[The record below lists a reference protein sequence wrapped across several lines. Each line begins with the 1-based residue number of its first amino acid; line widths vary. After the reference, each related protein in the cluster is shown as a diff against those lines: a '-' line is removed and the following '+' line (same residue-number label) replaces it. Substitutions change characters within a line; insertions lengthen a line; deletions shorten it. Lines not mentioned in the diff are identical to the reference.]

1 MDVWIAAAAAG
12 VGAGYVVQNLKNVTR
27 AKKRCLDLSS
37 ENINV
42 GIRHTVEGTRCPLR
56 RVLSSRS
63 FGEEERERVCEVASD
78 SESAS
83 TSGYGNESVHSDP
96 DSPNVILNEEH
107 VQEGCKCALSCESE
121 TNGVSNVDSLPF
133 PSTSEVGFS
142 YSYERKR
149 SSSLRCRK
157 INTQSLK
164 PQTSLESCL
173 MAQLYEEHA
182 EYTYS
187 LNPLQKPAVRR
198 FLVTDGIR
206 VISTTPYK
214 SFSEANGVGREF
226 QKWKDVY
233 SDKDKTVHG
242 VPRLPNLELQKKA
255 KTGNRKEQALRRIH
269 SSRNHDN
276 AQGGNIF
283 LAYLHFK
290 VSFRHMHIFT
300 LVEVMNNRLCH
311 CNYTGKS
318 VLGLRREVMTL
329 NLLD

>member
-27 AKKRCLDLSS
+27 AKKKCLDLSS
-37 ENINV
+37 ENLNI
-42 GIRHTVEGTRCPLR
+42 GIRHKVEDTRCPLR
-56 RVLSSRS
+56 RVLSRRS
-63 FGEEERERVCEVASD
+63 FGDEERERVCEVGSD

-83 TSGYGNESVHSDP
+83 TSGYGNESIHSDP
-96 DSPNVILNEEH
+96 NFPNVILNEEDA
-107 VQEGCKCALSCESE
+107 QERCECMLSSESNE
-121 TNGVSNVDSLPF
+121 VSVVDSLPC
-133 PSTSEVGFS
+133 PSTSEVGFC

-149 SSSLRCRK
+149 SSSLRCRR
-157 INTQSLK
+157 INSQSLK

-187 LNPLQKPAVRR
+187 LNPLQKPAVRP

-233 SDKDKTVHG
+233 SDEDKTVHG

-255 KTGNRKEQALRRIH
+255 KTRNRKEQALRRIH
-269 SSRNHDN
+269 SSGNHEN

-283 LAYLHFK
+283 L
-290 VSFRHMHIFT
+290 T
-300 LVEVMNNRLCH
+300 
-311 CNYTGKS
+311 
-318 VLGLRREVMTL
+318 
-329 NLLD
+329 